1 MEIVVGILAGRIYEQ
16 RGSKNADRKEK

>member
-16 RGSKNADRKEK
+16 RGSKNAERREK